1 MSQDIITPILDIL
14 KSIDKDF
21 IYIFGST
28 AKGTATNNSDVDI
41 AFYSQKDYDPFEIFL
56 LAQNIGKT
64 LKKEVDLIQ
73 LKNSSTVF
81 QKEVVEHGKVI
92 YEKSHLEREKFEI
105 LVFKKYA
112 RLNEERKLIIKNY
125 GADL

>member
-1 MSQDIITPILDIL
+1 VLKDTINIILDNL
-14 KSIDKDF
+14 KEIDKDY
-21 IYIFGST
+21 IYLFGST
-28 AKGTATNNSDVDI
+28 SKGTATENSDIDI
-41 AFYSQKDYDPFEIFL
+41 AFYSQTDYDPFEIFIQ
-56 LAQNIGKT
+56 AQNLGKK

-73 LKNSSTVF
+73 LKHSSTVF

-92 YEKSHLEREKFEI
+92 YEKDPIEREKFEI

-112 RLNEERKLIIKNY
+112 RLNEERKLIIENY